1 MTQLLTEKY
10 SPLKVDDLIGNED
23 AKLEVKKWALE
34 FERGKSQK
42 PLLLHG
48 PPGTGKTACAK
59 AVAKEF
65 NWTLIETNA
74 SDLRDPDSLKRN
86 LGSGGKGLFGENR
99 LLLLDEIDGAFDRGE
114 IPELIRIIATNNQPM
129 ILTANNL
136 WDKHLANVRPLVKAI
151 EFKKVNSK
159 SIADKLTKIAAAEK
173 MEIDKLAI
181 EAIAKNSNGDVRSAI
196 IDLQGGEVG
205 VGSQNLRER
214 ETNVFE
220 AVRTVLKTNEYGKS
234 NAASDGLDIDL
245 DTFVKWIE
253 ENIPNEY
260 EKSQDRANAFAWLAK
275 SDKMQARI
283 RHRQYWGLLRYVK
296 SFSHAGVSLS
306 KKEQYHKFVAYQ
318 FPSLLRTLSNSK
330 SSRAVFKT
338 LVEKLAGKLHCSK
351 RKVADTF
358 GLLCLF
364 PLENYIEV
372 NEDETKLLLSLRA
385 GNEFKPNEKQKR
397 KYK

>member
-1 MTQLLTEKY
+1 MLLTEKY
-10 SPLKVDDLIGNED
+10 SPQKVEDLIGNED

-34 FERGKSQK
+34 FERGKAQK
-42 PLLLHG
+42 PLLLYG
-48 PPGTGKTACAK
+48 SPGTGKTACAK
-59 AVAKEF
+59 ALAREF
-65 NWTLIETNA
+65 QWTLVESNA
-74 SDLRDPDSLKRN
+74 SDLRDPDSLKKN

-99 LLLLDEIDGAFDRGE
+99 LLLIDEIDGAFDRGE
-114 IPELIRIIATNNQPM
+114 IPELVRIIATNNQPM

-136 WDKHLANVRPLVKAI
+136 WDKHLANIRPLVKAI

-159 SIADKLTKIAAAEK
+159 SIADKLTKIANVEK
-173 MEIDKLAI
+173 MEIDKPAI

-196 IDLQGGEVG
+196 IDLQGGSSG
-205 VGSQNLRER
+205 GRER
-214 ETNVFE
+214 EANVFE
-220 AVRTVLKTNEYGKS
+220 AVRTVLKTNEYNKS
-234 NAASDGLDIDL
+234 NAASDNLDIDL

-260 EKSQDRANAFAWLAK
+260 EKNEDKANAFTWLAK

-318 FPSLLRTLSNSK
+318 FPSLLKMLSNSK
-330 SSRAVFKT
+330 SNRAIFKS
-338 LVEKLAGKLHCSK
+338 LVEKLASKIHCSK
-351 RKVADTF
+351 RKIADNF
-358 GLLCLF
+358 GLFCLF
-364 PLENYIEV
+364 PLESYLEV
-372 NEDETKLLLSLRA
+372 SEDEAKLLRALRA

-397 KYK
+397 KTK